1 MATSDPTTDE
11 SQEDSRMSA
20 AAAQER
26 IAQWTGQAHDYDAS
40 RPAAPPA
47 LPPLLTQLAHAPRP
61 ALVVD
66 LGCGT
71 GLSTLLWTDIA
82 AQVVGVEPNDDMR
95 QAAERRL
102 ACERPDATNVRF
114 VAATAQQTGLPV
126 GCADIVTASQ
136 AFHWMEP
143 TATLGEIGRI
153 LRPGGIFAAYDY
165 DWPPTVTWETENL
178 FHEFMDRTFAAL
190 RAHGVEAVVPA
201 WEKSGHL
208 ERLRASG
215 QFHWVKEL
223 LLHNS
228 EPCDADRFIGMTLT
242 NFAGVM
248 LARGVLT
255 PEEIGL
261 DEFLRDA
268 RAEFATP
275 KLWCVSYR
283 VRLGL
288 R

>member
-1 MATSDPTTDE
+1 MTTGEPTTD
-11 SQEDSRMSA
+11 DSRLSA
-20 AAAQER
+20 AAAQAR

-47 LPPLLTQLAHAPRP
+47 LPPLLAQLAHAPRP

-71 GLSTLLWTDIA
+71 GLSTLLWADVA

-95 QAAERRL
+95 QAAERRR
-102 ACERPDATNVRF
+102 ARERPDATNVRF
-114 VAATAQQTGLPV
+114 VGATAQQTGLPDA
-126 GCADIVTASQ
+126 CADIVTASQ

-153 LRPGGIFAAYDY
+153 LRRGGIFAAYDY
-165 DWPPTVTWETENL
+165 DWPPTVTWETETL
-178 FHEFMDRTFAAL
+178 FHAIMDRTFATLHA
-190 RAHGVEAVVPA
+190 RDVEPETPA

-215 QFHWVKEL
+215 QFRWVKEL
-223 LLHNS
+223 SLHHS

-242 NFAGVM
+242 NFAGMM
-248 LARGVLT
+248 LARGELT
-255 PEEIGL
+255 PEDIGL
-261 DEFLRDA
+261 DEFVRDT
-268 RAEFATP
+268 RAQFTTP
-275 KLWCVSYR
+275 KLWYVSYR

-288 R
+288 K